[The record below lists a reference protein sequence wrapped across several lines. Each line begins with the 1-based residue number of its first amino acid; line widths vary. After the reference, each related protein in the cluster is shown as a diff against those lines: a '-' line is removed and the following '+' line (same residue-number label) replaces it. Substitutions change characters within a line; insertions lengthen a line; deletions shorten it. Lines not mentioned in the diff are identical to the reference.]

1 MEKPTVSNADNS
13 AFSRGVDAASGSMH
27 RAIDG
32 AADAASPAIK
42 TMSASAHNT
51 VDKMASGVNYA
62 ADALA
67 TKGTQLHHLQQQ
79 LAESTRGQVRSHPL
93 ITLGIAAAGGALL
106 SIWLTRSLVGRNT
119 N

>member
-51 VDKMASGVNYA
+51 VDKMANGVNYA

-79 LAESTRGQVRSHPL
+79 LAESTCVV
-93 ITLGIAAAGGALL
+93 
-106 SIWLTRSLVGRNT
+106 TR
-119 N
+119 